1 MGGWWENTVRVKMKL
16 PVRSEGLL
24 CLMAAMFGA
33 GACQSSLAAAERLS
47 HQTPVVTNIVQFR
60 SLSGEQF
67 LVGCAFELN
76 GSVTLVDTNRHLV
89 VLQDATDAVAIYVA
103 VQNDQ
108 LAVGETI
115 SVAASNCC
123 PVFARFSQ
131 YPHRPSGWDVR
142 RRFEAPLNWG
152 PYHLTRMRGW
162 LRPPASGQYTLWI
175 ASDNSSELWLSPGA
189 DPSNAKK
196 IASVPRFA
204 WVDPHQWSRFRS
216 QRSEPIW
223 LDAGQSYYIEAVQE
237 QTSGADNLA
246 VAWQGP
252 TITQSVITATH
263 LTPWNG
269 GRYATIAPATNG
281 ILREY
286 WTNYSAGDLA
296 GLRALRPF
304 ESALSVEQLH
314 VFRRQ
319 PGPLPKPLPVAFHP
333 EWLATNNYRWVEAA
347 GVVTFAGDGGDNAFL
362 ELADSKAQTQLR
374 LMTGRQAL
382 PQLARNVPVR
392 VHGVC
397 EGIFDEK
404 GALVPGWIWITA
416 ANGVSVTMA
425 AKAESTRAPATHAL
439 PHSIQPAQTMSG
451 FYQTRGVVTFN
462 DRVFGKE
469 WLFVQEGSAA
479 VFVSLKDCLFK
490 NQLKVGQWVEFGGAL
505 EAAKSFPTIAP
516 LVVKEVGWRSM
527 PAPVTEP
534 IHFPIPDHRDG
545 RWTEF
550 EGVVRSV
557 HSNGTL
563 SVMGS
568 KGPVSIWIGGASNE
582 LSRFMDAKLCVRG
595 VLSLRA
601 FDNPLLLVPSRSFVE
616 VAEPAP
622 ANPFATPVRAI
633 GELPREPGDPSSL
646 HRVRV
651 IGHVTLRDAESFIV
665 QDATGGARVQTL
677 GKPEAKIGDAVEVI
691 GFPSAWGEARI
702 LTEAVV
708 RAAGGLER
716 VEPARLDLTDTLRA
730 RQNGVLVRVEADLL
744 AQRTVGSS
752 HILELR
758 EGQRIFTA
766 TLPANHGAVA
776 TMIRGSRLGITGVWD
791 SESSALPAGMT
802 APEKAALASLN
813 IWLRT
818 PADVKV
824 LSGPPWWTWQR
835 TTALIGTLFA
845 ILSGALLWVY
855 LLRRRLNR
863 QKAAQLAAS
872 QQILKRLEDERQ
884 RIAANLHDSLGQVL
898 LAIKN
903 QTLLALQRPP
913 DDSAVCERLSEIS
926 GATSQALE
934 EVRQITHGLRPYQLD
949 RLGLTQ
955 ALHATVSRASANS
968 QILFA
973 SRVEDIDS
981 IFDKDSEIHVYRIV
995 QEALNNVLKHA
1006 AATEAA
1012 VVIKKRPA
1020 NALTSCVS
1028 ISIRDNGRGFD
1039 VAARRASQPND
1050 LGYGLSG
1057 IAERVRI
1064 LGGNMTIDSRPGGG
1078 VSLSIEI
1085 PVHHHAAA
1093 SLNTHRG

>member
-1 MGGWWENTVRVKMKL
+1 
-16 PVRSEGLL
+16 
-24 CLMAAMFGA
+24 MAAIFGA
-33 GACQSSLAAAERLS
+33 GACQSFLIAAERFS
-47 HQTPVVTNIVQFR
+47 HQIPLVTNIVQFR
-60 SLSGEQF
+60 GLSGEEF
-67 LVGCAFELN
+67 LKGCAFELS
-76 GSVTLVDTNRHLV
+76 GVVTLMDMHRHLV

-103 VQNDQ
+103 VQNRQ
-108 LAVGETI
+108 LAVGENVTV
-115 SVAASNCC
+115 SASNVC
-123 PVFARFSQ
+123 PVFARFPE

-142 RRFEAPLNWG
+142 RKFEAPLNWG
-152 PYHLTRMRGW
+152 QYHLTRMRGW
-162 LRPPASGQYTLWI
+162 VRPPASGQYTFWI
-175 ASDNSSELWLSPGA
+175 ASDNSSELWLSAGT
-189 DPSNAKK
+189 DPANAKR
-196 IASVPRFA
+196 IASVPRFG
-204 WVDPHQWSRFRS
+204 WVDPRQWTKFRS
-216 QRSEPIW
+216 QRSESIR
-223 LDAGQSYYIEAVQE
+223 LEAGQSYYIEAVQE

-252 TITQSVITATH
+252 TITQAVITATH

-269 GRYATIAPATNG
+269 GTYATMVPATNG

-286 WTNYSAGDLA
+286 WTNYSAGDVA

-314 VFRRQ
+314 VLRCQR
-319 PGPLPKPLPVAFHP
+319 GPLPKPLPMSFAP
-333 EWLATNNYRWVEAA
+333 QWLATNNYRWVEAE
-347 GVVTFAGDGGDNAFL
+347 GVVAFAGAGGDNAFL
-362 ELADSKAQTQLR
+362 ELAGSKAQVQLR
-374 LMTGRQAL
+374 AVPDHSAL

-392 VHGVC
+392 IRGVC
-397 EGIFDEK
+397 EGIFDES

-416 ANGVSVTMA
+416 ANTISVQ
-425 AKAESTRAPATHAL
+425 AKAESARAPATHVFTN
-439 PHSIQPAQTMSG
+439 SIHAAQTMSG

-479 VFVSLKDCLFK
+479 VFVSLKDCQFK
-490 NQLKVGQWVEFGGAL
+490 NQLQVGQWVEFGGAL
-505 EAAKSFPTIAP
+505 EAGKSFPTIAP

-527 PAPVTEP
+527 PAPGTDP
-534 IHFPIPDHRDG
+534 IHFPIPEHRDG
-545 RWTEF
+545 KWTEF

-568 KGPVSIWIGGASNE
+568 QGPLAVWLGGVTNE
-582 LSRFMDAKLCVRG
+582 LSRFVDAKLRARG

-601 FDNPLLLVPSRSFVE
+601 FENPLLLVPSRSFVE
-616 VAEPAP
+616 VARPAP
-622 ANPFATPVRAI
+622 ENPFAIPVRAI
-633 GELPREPGDPSSL
+633 GELPREPDDPSSL

-651 IGHVTLRDAESFIV
+651 LGQVTLRDAETFFI
-665 QDATGGARVQTL
+665 QDASGGIRVQPLIEPRGL
-677 GKPEAKIGDAVEVI
+677 GLRQSSAALESAPLSASLKIGDAVEVI
-691 GFPSAWGEARI
+691 AFPTSGGI
-702 LTEAVV
+702 LTEALV
-708 RAAGGLER
+708 R
-716 VEPARLDLTDTLRA
+716 PADELRPIQPAKLDLSDESRP
-730 RQNGVLVRVEADLL
+730 RQNCVLVRVEADLL
-744 AQRTVGSS
+744 AQRTVGHS

-758 EGQRIFTA
+758 ERQRIFTA
-766 TLPANHGAVA
+766 TLPAIHGSLEKI
-776 TMIRGSRLGITGVWD
+776 IRGSRLAITGVCD
-791 SESSALPAGMT
+791 SESSAMPAGMT

-835 TTALIGTLFA
+835 TTALIGTLLA
-845 ILSGALLWVY
+845 VLSGALLWVH
-855 LLRRRLNR
+855 LLRRRLER

-955 ALHATVSRASANS
+955 ALRATVSRASANS
-968 QILFA
+968 RILFA
-973 SRVEDIDS
+973 SRVEDIDGV
-981 IFDKDSEIHVYRIV
+981 FDKDSEIHVYRIV
-995 QEALNNVLKHA
+995 QEAINNVLKHS

-1012 VVIKKRPA
+1012 VVIKKRTT
-1020 NALTSCVS
+1020 NALTSSVS

-1039 VAARRASQPND
+1039 VPARRTSQSKD

-1064 LGGNMTIDSRPGGG
+1064 LGGQMNIDSRPGGG
-1078 VSLSIEI
+1078 ASLNIEI

-1093 SLNTHRG
+1093 SLHTHRG